1 MEQSA
6 FLCKVCDTLSPSP
19 GPCLVH
25 VAAPDLLEACKA
37 AESIVVLADFP
48 GPELLSGLLVTEQ
61 RIAAMGPQL
70 RAAIAKAQGGK
81 EQRWRE
87 WAITPPRDQ
96 TIKGEAGGSES
107 TT

>member
-1 MEQSA
+1 MEQ
-6 FLCKVCDTLSPSP
+6 LVLVCKVCNTISPYP

-25 VAAPDLLEACKA
+25 VAAPDLLEACEA
-37 AESIVVLADFP
+37 AEH
-48 GPELLSGLLVTEQ
+48 G
-61 RIAAMGPQL
+61 IAAMGPVL

-81 EQRWRE
+81 EQLRGNPTAWWPE
-87 WAITPPRDQ
+87 WTMTPPHGQ